1 METQADNQTQE
12 TKDNE
17 IRDTLDQEFDGASK
31 GTPEEWFHRARD
43 LGASWEFAG
52 LIAARNMRDREG
64 KSLPWVKFLI
74 NVGCPKEVIQSLL
87 EENCFRHPNSTLGDT
102 DLFLADQSAWEAF
115 SDTEL
120 QPFLIRLTERGVGML
135 NYFHLI
141 ERRLGR
147 EQALKIMEIQLKSV
161 NGSLFVRTDEEL
173 AVLQG
178 FPENLREMAA
188 LRTFV
193 DWRTTP
199 FIIRTLKYK
208 TRYERGRPVRYFRVE
223 EEGVSDFPR
232 LFSDRWLLRNPA
244 TYRWALL
251 GGDPYPL
258 FGFKNDILEGANP
271 LLKLLRQRVGLLGW
285 RFAKLERD
293 GDKLV
298 VRDNSR
304 HGMRVVYEHDNNG
317 PRGDQLKE
325 GDEVMVPQDHR
336 MKFPRKHIN
345 DLTSFPFEKIGN
357 DIVIKMEFHPP
368 TLPTSEMLRDP
379 EYYFHGKDLLP
390 SK

>member
-1 METQADNQTQE
+1 MTTDNQNQE
-12 TKDNE
+12 SKDNE
-17 IRDTLDQEFDGASK
+17 IREILMTEFEDGTR
-31 GTPEEWFHRARD
+31 GEPEQWFHRARD

-52 LIAARNMRDREG
+52 LIAECNMRNHEG

-74 NVGCPKEVIQSLL
+74 NVGCPKELIRKLI
-87 EENCFRHPNSTLGDT
+87 EEACFQHSNGDT

-115 SDTEL
+115 SDIEL
-120 QPFLIRLTERGVGML
+120 RPFLIRLAERGVGML
-135 NYFHLI
+135 HCFHMI
-141 ERRLGR
+141 ERHLGR
-147 EQALKIMEIQLKSV
+147 GQALKIIEIQLKSV
-161 NGSLFVRTDEEL
+161 SGSLFVRTDEEL

-193 DWRTTP
+193 DWRTIP
-199 FIIRTLKYK
+199 FIVRTLKYK

-223 EEGVSDFPR
+223 EEGVSDFPC
-232 LFSDRWLLRNPA
+232 LFSGRWLLRIPA

-251 GGDPYPL
+251 GGDPDPL

-271 LLKLLRQRVGLLGW
+271 LLKLLRQRVELLGW

-304 HGMRVVYEHDNNG
+304 HGMQVVYEHDNNG

-336 MKFPRKHIN
+336 MKFPRDRIHN
-345 DLTSFPFEKIGN
+345 LVSFPFEKIGN
-357 DIVIKMEFHPP
+357 DIVIKMELHPTTP
-368 TLPTSEMLRDP
+368 PTSEMLRDP
-379 EYYFHGKDLLP
+379 DRYFHGKDLLP